1 MQGKLNAGGAGI
13 EQLKPDIHDQFV
25 GSIPAIYDEHL
36 GPLLFHFSAADLAR
50 RVCMALPEARRVL
63 EIACGT
69 GISTQYLSDSLDAET
84 EIVATDLNDAMLAY
98 ARENRGGLSNVTF
111 QQADAQQL
119 PFEDESFDA
128 AINQFGIM
136 FIPDKP
142 LAMAEMARVVRP
154 GGLVA
159 FNVWDSLEE
168 NRVAGIA
175 HETIASFFSDDPPDF
190 LTVPFGSYQV
200 DPICRLIEGAGFRQP
215 DVQIVSARIERPD
228 ARSVARGFVE
238 GNPGILQIQERA
250 TANPDD
256 IITAVAEALE
266 AAFGPAPLQIPLQE
280 IVFLARRP

>member
-1 MQGKLNAGGAGI
+1 MQSKQVTSGAGAD
-13 EQLKPDIHDQFV
+13 QLKPSAHDQFV
-25 GSIPAIYDEHL
+25 GSIPEIYDEHL
-36 GPLLFHFSAADLAR
+36 GPLLFHFSAADLAQ
-50 RVCMALPEARRVL
+50 RVHTTLPEARRVL

-69 GISTQYLSDSLDAET
+69 GISTQYLCDCLGAET
-84 EIVATDLNDAMLAY
+84 EVVATDLNEGMLAY
-98 ARENRGGLSNVTF
+98 AREKRGGLRNVTF
-111 QQADAQQL
+111 QQADAQRL

-136 FIPDKP
+136 FVPDKA

-159 FNVWDSLEE
+159 FNVWDSLET
-168 NRVAGIA
+168 NRVAAIA
-175 HETIASFFSDDPPDF
+175 HETIASFFADDPPDF
-190 LTVPFGSYQV
+190 LTVPFGDYQI
-200 DPICRLIEGAGFRQP
+200 DPICRLIEGAGLRHP
-215 DVQIVSARIERPD
+215 DVQIVSAKIERPD

-250 TANPDD
+250 TADPAH

-266 AAFGPAPLQIPLQE
+266 IAFGPAPLQIPLQE